1 MAKFRLTDEP
11 IEVGK
16 SAPAPVAAKVEE
28 QVVAAPEVEAAP
40 EAPLPPPMPA
50 ERKFQVMADAKV
62 CSGAAHYLLKKGHVV
77 SSFGYDIEVLKRANV
92 QLEEVVQ
99 A

>member
-16 SAPAPVAAKVEE
+16 SAPAPVTAKVEE
-28 QVVAAPEVEAAP
+28 QVSAPEVEAAP

-50 ERKFQVMADAKV
+50 ERKFRVVADAKV
-62 CSGAAHYLLKKGHVV
+62 CSGAAHYMLKKGHVV
-77 SSFGYDIEVLKRANV
+77 SSFGYNIEALKKSNV
-92 QLEEVVQ
+92 QLEEIVQ
-99 A
+99 S